1 MVFDYIETFYNPVRL
16 HSALGF
22 KSPFAFE
29 QSIQNN

>member
-1 MVFDYIETFYNPVRL
+1 MVFDYIETFYSPVRL

-22 KSPFAFE
+22 LPPVAFE